1 MVDDALESIWEFLW
15 QGLEGMA
22 KGLWS
27 LLAGAFEAGDMDES
41 WWATVVGGTINVQ
54 MGGDTT
60 VIEHP
65 GMLNVVVLATLPLLL
80 IYFAIQ
86 CIIAMFRGSTAG
98 LVRGFGVAVF
108 AVPTVYIVTGLVWT
122 VMQGVDQLTHWILNI
137 GTDGDDGVSGVAG
150 VASMFGVTYD
160 PSDDTVVLD
169 ENFVQW
175 EQAANQGE
183 PGHIILPMIAMVI
196 TFLCVLLLS
205 LMMIFRTVAIIVLVV
220 FGPIA
225 IYSLTVEPAKAA
237 TSKWMSVVLGLIL
250 AKPAAAVIIQ
260 IGMTLSYTSDD
271 WTQLAAGICLV
282 LVAALAPI
290 FTLVFIS
297 FFTGGGSEPLERAA
311 LSGVGRVGRGSSR
324 VMSGSARQASRITR
338 SVGRGAT
345 RPFRR

>member
-1 MVDDALESIWEFLW
+1 MFDDALESIWEFLW

-27 LLAGAFEAGDMDES
+27 LLAGAFEAGDMDAS
-41 WWATVVGGTINVQ
+41 WWATVVGGTINVE
-54 MGGDTT
+54 MGGETT
-60 VIEHP
+60 VIDHP
-65 GMLNVVVLATLPLLL
+65 GMLNVVVLATIPMLL

-86 CIIAMFRGSTAG
+86 CIIAVFRGSTAG
-98 LVRGFGVAVF
+98 VVRGFGVAVF
-108 AVPTVYIVTGLVWT
+108 SVPTVYIITGLVWT
-122 VMQGVDQLTHWILNI
+122 VVQGVDQLTSWILNI
-137 GTDGDDGVSGVAG
+137 GSSGDDGVSGVAG
-150 VASMFGVTYD
+150 VSSMFGVIYD
-160 PSDDTVVLD
+160 PGSDTVVLD
-169 ENFVQW
+169 ENFTQW

-183 PGHIILPMIAMVI
+183 PGHIILPLIVLVI

-205 LMMIFRTVAIIVLVV
+205 LMMIFRTVAIIVLTV

-225 IYSLTVEPAKAA
+225 IYSLTLEPAKAA
-237 TSKWMSVVLGLIL
+237 FTKWMSVLLGLIL

-260 IGMTLSYTSDD
+260 IGMSVSYTSDD
-271 WTQLAAGICLV
+271 WTQMAAGITLV

-290 FTLVFIS
+290 FTLMFIS

-311 LSGVGRVGRGSSR
+311 LSGGGRVGRGGSR
-324 VMSGSARQASRITR
+324 AMSGSARQASRITR